1 MYEHTNVRTYVQSV
15 RTFLTNTLTTALVTN
30 LTIKI
35 VDREAALSPIQSLLT
50 QVIPRKYLIN
60 DT

>member
-1 MYEHTNVRTYVQSV
+1 MIGVRKKSMLV